1 MSENMLTALMNFFIF
16 SFILL
21 LQTLTPKMTRKEI
34 FFGVRIPSEEAN
46 SSELKNIYRGFVKDS
61 LIFGVPS
68 VLLFTYLTYRFFNP
82 SVLIL
87 TPFGLIGILF
97 FVYLKSNKKVKKL
110 KEEKGWGKTK
120 EQVVVVDTKFSREKS
135 KVGTISS
142 WWFLISVGIILLNI
156 VVGFAV
162 YPELPSR
169 IPTHW
174 DLQGNVNGYMNKSYL
189 TAMLMPITQIIMLG
203 IMFLSFKIIG
213 WSKQEISAKNPEE
226 SLKANILFRKTW
238 SIYIVV
244 MVTVMNVFFTIINF
258 YSFGVINISMKFITA
273 LLLIFTGLTLV
284 SAILISLKVGQGGS
298 RLKIRES
305 KNGEASKDRDDD
317 SYWKLGNTI
326 YYNPDDPAIFIEK
339 RFGVGWTVNAARPLG
354 MIFLIIPIIIIVIT
368 MLISGKEG

>member
-1 MSENMLTALMNFFIF
+1 MSENMITALMNFSIF

-34 FFGVRIPSEEAN
+34 FFGVRIPAEEAEN
-46 SSELKNIYRGFVKDS
+46 NEIKNIYRDFVKDS
-61 LIFGVPS
+61 LIFGIPS
-68 VLLFTYLTYRFFNP
+68 VLLFTYLTYRFLNP

-120 EQVVVVDTKFSREKS
+120 EQVVVIDTKFSREKS
-135 KVGTISS
+135 KVGTISP
-142 WWFLISVGIILLNI
+142 WWFLISIGIIILNM

-162 YPELPSR
+162 YPKLPSR

-174 DLQGNVNGYMNKSYL
+174 DLQGNVNGYMNKSYS
-189 TAMLMPITQIIMLG
+189 TIMFMPIIQTALLG
-203 IMFLSFKIIG
+203 VMFFSFKTIG

-238 SIYIVV
+238 SIYLVV
-244 MVTVMNVFFTIINF
+244 MVTILNIFFDAINF
-258 YSFGVINISMKFITA
+258 YSYGLINVSMKFITY
-273 LLLIFTGLTLV
+273 LLLIFTGLILI
-284 SAILISLKVGQGGS
+284 SAIWISLKVGQGGS
-298 RLKIRES
+298 RLKLKED

-326 YYNPDDPAIFIEK
+326 YYNPDDPSIFIEK

-354 MIFLIIPIIIIVIT
+354 MIFLTLPIIIIVIT
-368 MLISGKEG
+368 MLIVSK

>member
-34 FFGVRIPSEEAN
+34 FLGVRIPAEEAN
-46 SSELKNIYRGFVKDS
+46 NSELKTIYRGFVKDS
-61 LIFGVPS
+61 LILGIPS

-135 KVGTISS
+135 KVGTISP

-156 VVGFAV
+156 LVGFAV
-162 YPELPSR
+162 YPKLPSR

-298 RLKIRES
+298 RLKLRED
-305 KNGEASKDRDDD
+305 KNGEVSKDRDDD
-317 SYWKLGNTI
+317 IYWKLGNTI
-326 YYNPDDPAIFIEK
+326 YYNPDDPAIFVEK

-354 MIFLIIPIIIIVIT
+354 MIFMILPLIIIVIT
-368 MLISGKEG
+368 MIISGK